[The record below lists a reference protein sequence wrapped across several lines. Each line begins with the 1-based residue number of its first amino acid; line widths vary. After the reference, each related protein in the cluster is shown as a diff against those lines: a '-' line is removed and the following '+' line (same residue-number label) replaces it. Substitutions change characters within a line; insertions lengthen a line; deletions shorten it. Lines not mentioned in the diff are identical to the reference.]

1 MRMHPYTRTDLNNRK
16 CVWWN
21 TVGTLNMCHSNSA
34 SKLTIKNLHVYFLI
48 FHQLAKRIH
57 WRCHS
62 TSCLGKVSPGRCNWL
77 HLQCAFITNASESD
91 NGFSQCISFSWKLH
105 SKIYTMYSNGSG
117 TLHWVRREF
126 SQPLH
131 CSYFRRRH
139 MLCCGAF
146 AMEDLQGAFVFAK
159 NGQCNYSRN
168 NWATLAKWLTTGQA
182 EGIVRV
188 DSWAAWLTLYWK
200 ASFQCS
206 HSNLLINLFAGNFLF
221 VCQLEKL
228 FFELHILRAHTV
240 WSYTWKWSLVC
251 CLWHCYVHLYELCQC
266 KQFMYSL

>member
-1 MRMHPYTRTDLNNRK
+1 MSFPDHDVTRIASRFMNRSGK
-16 CVWWN
+16 SGDVEEF
-21 TVGTLNMCHSNSA
+21 TYELAVRVR
-34 SKLTIKNLHVYFLI
+34 KLGQTRWYVKLSILKYNVVC
-48 FHQLAKRIH
+48 
-57 WRCHS
+57 WCCHS

-146 AMEDLQGAFVFAK
+146 ATEDLQGAFVFAK

-168 NWATLAKWLTTGQA
+168 NWTTLAKWLTTGQA

-188 DSWAAWLTLYWK
+188 DSWAAWLTLYSK

-206 HSNLLINLFAGNFLF
+206 HSNLA
-221 VCQLEKL
+221 
-228 FFELHILRAHTV
+228 
-240 WSYTWKWSLVC
+240 
-251 CLWHCYVHLYELCQC
+251 LY
-266 KQFMYSL
+266 